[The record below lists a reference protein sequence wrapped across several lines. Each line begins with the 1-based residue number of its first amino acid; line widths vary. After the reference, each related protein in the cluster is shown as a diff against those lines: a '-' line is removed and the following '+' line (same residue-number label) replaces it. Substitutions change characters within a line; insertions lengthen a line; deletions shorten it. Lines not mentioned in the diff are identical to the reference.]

1 MSDVFARLIDGA
13 IGREGGYV
21 NHPDDRG
28 GETIWGITVGT
39 ARRFGYQGRMREMTR
54 PQAIDIYRAQ
64 YWTGPGYDRV
74 AMLSEAVAEE
84 LFDTGVNMGPGV
96 ASTMLQR
103 CLNALNRQG
112 KDYPDIKVDGD
123 VGPATLRSLT
133 SYLKVRGKEGEQVML
148 KGLNALQGERYIELA
163 EKRQANESFVYGWL
177 RTRVGIAA

>member
-1 MSDVFARLIDGA
+1 MSDAFARLIDGV

-39 ARRFGYQGRMREMTR
+39 ARRFGFKGSMRTMTR
-54 PQAIDIYRAQ
+54 AQAVEIYRAQ
-64 YWTGPGYDRV
+64 YWTGPGYDRI
-74 AMLSEAVAEE
+74 AALSEPVAEE

-96 ASTMLQR
+96 ASTMIQR

-112 KDYPDIKVDGD
+112 KDYADIKVDGD
-123 VGPATLRSLT
+123 IGPASLRSL
-133 SYLKVRGKEGEQVML
+133 SAFLKVRGKEGEQVLL

>member
-1 MSDVFARLIDGA
+1 MSDAFARLIDGV

-28 GETIWGITVGT
+28 GETIFGITVGT
-39 ARRFGYQGRMREMTR
+39 ARRFGFKGSMRNMTR
-54 PQAIDIYRAQ
+54 AQAVEIYRAQ

-74 AMLSEAVAEE
+74 ALLSEPVAEE

-112 KDYPDIKVDGD
+112 KDYADIKVDGD
-123 VGPATLRSLT
+123 IGPATLRSLT
-133 SYLKVRGKEGEQVML
+133 AFLKVRGKEGEQVLL

-177 RTRVGIAA
+177 RTRVGIGA

>member
-1 MSDVFARLIDGA
+1 MSDAFTRLIDGV

-39 ARRFGYQGRMREMTR
+39 ARRFGFKGAMRGMTR
-54 PQAIDIYRAQ
+54 GQAVEIYRAQ
-64 YWTGPGYDRV
+64 YWVQPGYDRV
-74 AMLSEAVAEE
+74 AALSEAVAEE

-133 SYLKVRGKEGEQVML
+133 AYLKVRGKEGERVLL
-148 KGLNALQGERYIELA
+148 KALNSLQGERYIELA

-177 RTRVGIAA
+177 RTRVEIAA

>member
-1 MSDVFARLIDGA
+1 MSDAFVRLIDGV

-28 GETIWGITVGT
+28 GETIWGVTAGT
-39 ARRFGYQGRMREMTR
+39 ARRFGYTGAMRAMTR
-54 PQAIDIYRAQ
+54 TQAVEIYRAQ
-64 YWTGPGYDRV
+64 YWTGPGYDRI
-74 AMLSEAVAEE
+74 AALSERVAEE

-112 KDYPDIKVDGD
+112 EDYPDIKVDGD
-123 VGPATLRSLT
+123 VGPASLRSLT
-133 SYLKVRGKEGEQVML
+133 AFLKVRGKEGERVLL

-177 RTRVGIAA
+177 RTRVEIAA

>member
-1 MSDVFARLIDGA
+1 MSDVFARLIDGV

-21 NHPDDRG
+21 NHPDDKG

-39 ARRFGYQGRMREMTR
+39 ARRFGYTDAMGNMTR
-54 PQAIDIYRAQ
+54 IRAVEIYRAQ
-64 YWTGPGYDRV
+64 YWTGPGYDRI
-74 AMLSEAVAEE
+74 AALSEVVAEE

-112 KDYPDIKVDGD
+112 KDYADIRTDGD
-123 VGPATLRSLT
+123 AGPGTRAALAAF
-133 SYLKVRGKEGEQVML
+133 LKVRGKEGERVLL

-163 EKRQANESFVYGWL
+163 EKRQANESFLYGWL
-177 RTRVGIAA
+177 RTRVEIAA

>member
-1 MSDVFARLIDGA
+1 MSDAFVRLIDGV

-39 ARRFGYQGRMREMTR
+39 ARRYGFKGAMRTMTR
-54 PQAIDIYRAQ
+54 AQAVEIYRAQ
-64 YWTGPGYDRV
+64 YWTQPGYDRV
-74 AMLSEAVAEE
+74 AALSEKVAEE

-133 SYLKVRGKEGEQVML
+133 AFLRVRGKEGERVLL

-177 RTRVGIAA
+177 RNRVEMAA

>member
-1 MSDVFARLIDGA
+1 MSDAFTRLIDGG

-28 GETIWGITVGT
+28 EETIWGITVGT
-39 ARRFGYQGRMREMTR
+39 ARRYGFKGSMRAMTR
-54 PQAIDIYRAQ
+54 TQAVEIYRAQ
-64 YWTGPGYDRV
+64 YWVQPGYDRV
-74 AMLSEAVAEE
+74 AGLSEKVAEE

-103 CLNALNRQG
+103 CLNALNRQA

-133 SYLKVRGKEGEQVML
+133 AFLRVRGKEGEGVLL